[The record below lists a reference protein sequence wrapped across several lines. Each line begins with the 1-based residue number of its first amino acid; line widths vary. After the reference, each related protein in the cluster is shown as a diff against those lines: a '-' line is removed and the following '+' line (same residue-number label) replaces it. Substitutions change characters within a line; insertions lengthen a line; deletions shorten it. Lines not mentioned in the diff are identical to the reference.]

1 MVFVFYQRQQIHTIM
16 NIKRTFGAILTI
28 LGIIGLIYTGASIIG
43 KSSNASTL
51 IVVGI
56 IGLLFFF
63 SGIALIKRTADEV
76 K

>member
-1 MVFVFYQRQQIHTIM
+1 M
-16 NIKRTFGAILTI
+16 NMKRTFGAILTT
-28 LGIIGLIYTGASIIG
+28 LGVIGLIYTGACIIEH
-43 KSSNASTL
+43 SAHASTL
-51 IVVGI
+51 FVIGI